1 VSVSFSQPELVAAA
15 IGALLVAFLWSLREF
30 RFWKK
35 IRQLNLESEQQQ
47 LAYENLA
54 RQREGLRLRR
64 EKLIER
70 YGSIEVV
77 DYIVSGRIWQGM
89 SSEQLVE
96 ALGQPEDIDQKV
108 FKTKVSQTWKYDEV
122 GKNRFSR
129 RVFIENDVVVG
140 WQEQ

>member
-1 VSVSFSQPELVAAA
+1 VSVSFSQPELIAAA

-30 RFWKK
+30 HFWKK

-96 ALGQPEDIDQKV
+96 ALGQPADIDQKV